1 LAGEQA
7 ISDVIISRVI
17 NKPVVMF
24 AVPIRVNNAVAG
36 ALIGRTEGTV
46 LSEFTK
52 RIGLGHSGY
61 AYILNSE
68 GYFISHRNQAFVL
81 EQFNPREA
89 AKSDPSLKSLAKSIE
104 TMLAEKSGITGYT
117 FEKRNMLAGFT
128 PLEKYGW
135 IVAAT
140 AERTELL
147 AGVGILRNLIIVS
160 IAVFLVIGI
169 LVAMAIGRS
178 VSRPLQRMIP
188 LLENVS
194 NGDLSEQMEI
204 SSKDEVG
211 AMAEKFNA
219 SISSLAGMVS
229 STKQAVNTLDGL
241 AAQLAETM
249 QIAADAIKQITGSI
263 TEIKQKTLAQ
273 AAAVNE
279 THATIGE
286 IKTHTEKLNT
296 SIESQAAAVAESSS
310 AVEEMVA
317 NIKSV
322 AEILKKNSESMEELL
337 KASESGKDGILEV
350 SNIMKTLES
359 DSDGLLE
366 ASSMIQSIAQQ
377 TNLLAMNAAIEAA
390 HAGEAGRGFAV
401 VADEIRKLA
410 ENSSVQGKSIS
421 TVLNTLKNRINTASS
436 LSNES
441 QDRFT
446 RILKL
451 LDEVRNQETVIK
463 NAMDKQSTG
472 SIQILDAMRAIN
484 DITTQVQNGS
494 GETLAASGAI
504 LTEMENL
511 TDTTEVMSS
520 EMDGIAGSTEQISM
534 VVKALE
540 DITGETRASVSH
552 LSEDISKFKVE
563 K

>member
-1 LAGEQA
+1 
-7 ISDVIISRVI
+7 
-17 NKPVVMF
+17 M
-24 AVPIRVNNAVAG
+24 
-36 ALIGRTEGTV
+36 
-46 LSEFTK
+46 
-52 RIGLGHSGY
+52 
-61 AYILNSE
+61 
-68 GYFISHRNQAFVL
+68 
-81 EQFNPREA
+81 
-89 AKSDPSLKSLAKSIE
+89 KSLAKSIDA
-104 TMLAEKSGITGYT
+104 MLAGGSGVTSYT

-135 IVAAT
+135 IIVAT
-140 AERTELL
+140 AERTELF
-147 AGVGILRNLIIVS
+147 AGVDVLRNLIIIS
-160 IAVFLVIGI
+160 IAVFLAIGVV
-169 LVAMAIGRS
+169 VAMLIGRS
-178 VSRPLQRMIP
+178 VSRPLQKMIP
-188 LLENVS
+188 MLETVS
-194 NGDLSEQMEI
+194 NGDLSEQLEI
-204 SSKDEVG
+204 TSKDEVG

-219 SISSLAGMVS
+219 SIKSLAGMVS
-229 STKQAVNTLDGL
+229 STKQAVGTLDGL

-249 QIAADAIKQITGSI
+249 QIAADAINNITGSI

-286 IKTHTEKLNT
+286 IKNHTEKLNA
-296 SIESQAAAVAESSS
+296 SIESQAAAVVESSS
-310 AVEEMVA
+310 AIEEMVA

-322 AEILKKNSESMEELL
+322 AEILNKNSESMEELL

-350 SNIMKTLES
+350 SGIMKTLES

-366 ASSMIQSIAQQ
+366 ASAMIQSIAQQ

-421 TVLNTLKNRINTASS
+421 TVLNTLKNRIGAASS

-446 RILKL
+446 RILTL

-463 NAMDKQSTG
+463 NAMDEQSTG

-484 DITTQVQNGS
+484 NITTQVQHGS

-504 LTEMENL
+504 LAEMDHL
-511 TDTTEVMSS
+511 TDATEVMSS
-520 EMDGIAGSTEQISM
+520 EMDGIAGSTEQIGM
-534 VVKALE
+534 VVKALN
-540 DITGETRASVSH
+540 DITGETRTSVSR
-552 LSEDISKFKVE
+552 LSEDVSKFKVE